1 MANKDLR
8 ILVVD
13 DIENMRKLIASML
26 FKLKYTHVA
35 MAANGREAW
44 MKLQSGNFDIVVAD
58 WNMPNMSG
66 LDLLKA
72 IRSDPNLGKLP
83 VLMVTAEA
91 VKENVVA
98 AAKYKVNGYIVKPF
112 SPATLEHKI
121 DDIITKANQQK

>member
-1 MANKDLR
+1 MASKDIN

-26 FKLKYTHVA
+26 FKLKFTQIM
-35 MAANGREAW
+35 MAENGRDAW
-44 MKLQSGNFDIVVAD
+44 TKIQNNTFDLVISD

-72 IRSDPNLGKLP
+72 IRGDSSYATLP

-91 VKENVVA
+91 VKDNIVE
-98 AAKYKVNGYIVKPF
+98 AAKHKVNGYIVKPF
-112 SPATLEHKI
+112 SPATLEAKI
-121 DDIITKANQQK
+121 NDILSKIAS